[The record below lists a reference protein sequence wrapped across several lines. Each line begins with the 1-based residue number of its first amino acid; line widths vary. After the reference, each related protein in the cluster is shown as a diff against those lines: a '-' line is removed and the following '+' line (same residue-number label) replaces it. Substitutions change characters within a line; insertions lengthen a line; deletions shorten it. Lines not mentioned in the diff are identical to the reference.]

1 MSALSYES
9 IKVGAARYSDP
20 THPSTT
26 PTSEEMAEGAL
37 ADIPLSSFSPS
48 FSLSV
53 SAFDF
58 PPPAPFS
65 YELKKAVIL
74 SCPAR

>member
-26 PTSEEMAEGAL
+26 PTSEEVAEGAL
-37 ADIPLSSFSPS
+37 ADIPLSSFSP
-48 FSLSV
+48 LSV